1 MGEKQLTPV
10 VEYALRVIEGPQ
22 AGERFVLL
30 NAQSTIGR
38 GLQNAVILQD
48 PRASR
53 EHASLEMTPK
63 GLMVKKLS
71 SQPLLVNG
79 VQTNGGLLG
88 HGAIVTIGDTHMQF
102 EFTTS
107 ASAPAT
113 SQSLKVQTAAPGA
126 LTPPSARVA
135 VSQQPAVSASPYQSK
150 VSFDPSTSP
159 TANAG
164 KRNFYILVA
173 VIVLVGGWLFTDNAA
188 KKKEGV
194 KLGNEERSLE
204 EVKSIQERAQKML
217 EQKTRAGR
225 DTEQYQMAQSA
236 YVRGLRD
243 YREGNYKRA
252 IGSFDAALA
261 LYIEHQLAR
270 RYKELARVKLDQ
282 QIQSAIL
289 EARKQYESQHYKAA
303 IGSYRQALP
312 LVDDKN
318 SATFKEATARIRE
331 IELILEGGSQ

>member
-1 MGEKQLTPV
+1 MGEKQLTTV

-38 GLQNAVILQD
+38 GLQNAVVLQD

-107 ASAPAT
+107 AQAPAVPT
-113 SQSLKVQTAAPGA
+113 A
-126 LTPPSARVA
+126 LTPTSARIA

-150 VSFDPSTSP
+150 VSFNPSTSS
-159 TANAG
+159 TAGAG

-173 VIVLVGGWLFTDNAA
+173 VIVLIGGWLFTDNAA

-194 KLGNEERSLE
+194 KLGNEERALE

-217 EQKTRAGR
+217 EQKTRSGR
-225 DTEQYQMAQSA
+225 DTEQYQMAQSS
-236 YVRGLRD
+236 YIRGLRD

-252 IGSFDAALA
+252 INSFDATLA
-261 LYIEHQLAR
+261 LYIDHQLAR
-270 RYKELARVKLDQ
+270 RYKELARVRLDQ
-282 QIQSAIL
+282 QIQAAIL
-289 EARKQYESQHYKAA
+289 EARKQYESHHYKAA
-303 IGSYRQALP
+303 ISSYRQALP

-331 IELILEGGSQ
+331 IELILEGGAP